1 MRNSIFT
8 KWLLSQPQLLLPPHF
23 AESAPS
29 RGKGGKRAHK
39 PSGVAKMRRAARKAR
54 NLKRK

>member
-1 MRNSIFT
+1 MRNSIFA
-8 KWLLSQPQLLLPPHF
+8 KWLLSLGQLLPPPHF
-23 AESAPS
+23 VESASS

-39 PSGVAKMRRAARKAR
+39 PSGVAKARRAARKAR